1 MVSVSAALG
10 LFFAA
15 AVRPL
20 PAPERAFAGFSVLGA
35 EAVCVA
41 SSAAVLLVL
50 ADCAAPTSALAV
62 ALGLRAPVPRDVER
76 PVVVLAVLLAV
87 GVAVVA
93 VSAVA
98 AAPGAA
104 AASDVAEEISLDAA
118 AVFLLLVAAVL
129 VVLPALRL
137 EALAAAVVLEAE
149 VLDAG
154 AGDGVPCDS

>member
-35 EAVCVA
+35 EACVV
-41 SSAAVLLVL
+41 SPAAVLPVL
-50 ADCAAPTSALAV
+50 ADCAVPSSALAV

-76 PVVVLAVLLAV
+76 PVVVLAELLAV
-87 GVAVVA
+87 GVAAVA

-118 AVFLLLVAAVL
+118 AVFLLLVATVL

-149 VLDAG
+149 VLGEAAG
-154 AGDGVPCDS
+154 GGVSCDS